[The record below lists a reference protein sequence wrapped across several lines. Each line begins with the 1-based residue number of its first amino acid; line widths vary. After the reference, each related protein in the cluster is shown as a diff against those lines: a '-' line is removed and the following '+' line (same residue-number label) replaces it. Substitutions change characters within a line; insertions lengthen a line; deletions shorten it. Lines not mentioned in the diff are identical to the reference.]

1 MGAGRCAAV
10 STLGAEY
17 AAEGGAAGASL
28 LGPLLLNEAQC
39 RLNLHEAARAS
50 ELCTRAL
57 ERDPESVKGL
67 YRRALAR
74 LELSEYADAQ
84 RDLKEAARL
93 EPSNRAVL
101 VKLQQTQRLAKAERK
116 KERAVAR
123 AMFGGAA
130 EEEEGEAVAETT
142 VAVETD
148 QAESV
153 AAAS

>member
-1 MGAGRCAAV
+1 MSIRFSA
-10 STLGAEY
+10 
-17 AAEGGAAGASL
+17 
-28 LGPLLLNEAQC
+28 
-39 RLNLHEAARAS
+39 
-50 ELCTRAL
+50 
-57 ERDPESVKGL
+57 SVKGL

-130 EEEEGEAVAETT
+130 EEEEEGEAVAETT
-142 VAVETD
+142 AAVETA